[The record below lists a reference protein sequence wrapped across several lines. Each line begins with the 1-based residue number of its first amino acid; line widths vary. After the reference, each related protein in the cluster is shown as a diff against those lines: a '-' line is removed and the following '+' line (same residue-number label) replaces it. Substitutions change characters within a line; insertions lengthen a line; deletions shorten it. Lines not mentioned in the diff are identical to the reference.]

1 MSTTTGTKALRSGGS
16 LLVGLAWVSP
26 WLVGF
31 TLLTLLPIGISAYL
45 SLCQF
50 NGLRAPVFT
59 GTENLHALV
68 GDPVF
73 WKVLANTAVYAAV
86 ALPIGTALALLYAV
100 LLNMR
105 VPGQAFWRAM
115 IFLPTLVPLV
125 AVAMVWQW
133 VFNGRYGLLNVA
145 LGYVG
150 IDGPNW
156 LSDARW
162 TMPAMILLS
171 FWSLGH
177 AVVIYLAGLQD
188 VPRSLYEAAHLDGAG
203 PLQRLFA
210 VTIPMISPTIFYNVV
225 VGIIFTWQVFVV
237 PYVMIP
243 AGGPGRNAYF
253 YTMYLYD
260 MAFTHQRF
268 GYACLLSWVQ
278 LLIILTLTAL
288 VFRLSRNLVH
298 YRGAGR

>member
-1 MSTTTGTKALRSGGS
+1 MSTTAITPARRSRGS
-16 LLVGLAWVSP
+16 ILVGLAWISP

-31 TLLTLLPIGISAYL
+31 TLLTLLPVVLSAYL
-45 SLCQF
+45 SFCQF
-50 NGLRAPVFT
+50 NALRAPVFT
-59 GTENLHALV
+59 GAENLRALAR
-68 GDPVF
+68 DPIF
-73 WKVLANTAVYAAV
+73 WKVLANTAIYAGV
-86 ALPIGTALALLYAV
+86 ALPVGTALSLLYAV

-105 VPGQAFWRAM
+105 VPGQTFWRAM

-125 AVAMVWQW
+125 AVAMIWQW
-133 VFNGRYGLLNVA
+133 VFNGRYGLINAA
-145 LGYVG
+145 LGCVG
-150 IDGPNW
+150 IEGPNW

-171 FWSLGH
+171 FWSVGQG
-177 AVVIYLAGLQD
+177 VVIYLAGLQD

-203 PLQRLFA
+203 PVQRLCA

-225 VGIIFTWQVFVV
+225 VGIIFAWQVFVV

-278 LLIILTLTAL
+278 LLIILALTAL
-288 VFRLSRNLVH
+288 VFRLSRNLVY